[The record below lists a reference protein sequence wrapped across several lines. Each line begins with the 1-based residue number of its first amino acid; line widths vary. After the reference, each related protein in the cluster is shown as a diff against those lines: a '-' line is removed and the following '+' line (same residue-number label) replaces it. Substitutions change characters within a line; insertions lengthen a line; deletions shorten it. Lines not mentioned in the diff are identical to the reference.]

1 MDKTNNSDIMKRT
14 LYSLVNVASTKTSDD
29 YAWST
34 IKKLINEL
42 KNNYDFLKYVE
53 IGELEDLAN
62 SIDDINIVSKMDNI
76 EKKELGRAIQ
86 DLVDLY
92 KKYLGKRAGYFFISE
107 FKEILGERY
116 YLIIKDIGVDLR
128 LIDLQNEIYSIDSKK
143 YKIKDDGSSNIAFV
157 EKDE

>member
-1 MDKTNNSDIMKRT
+1 MDETDNSDIMKHT
-14 LYSLVNVASTKTSDD
+14 LYSLVTVAITKTSDD

-34 IKKLINEL
+34 IKKLLNEL
-42 KNNYDFLKYVE
+42 KNDYDFLKYVQ
-53 IGELEDLAN
+53 IGELENLDN
-62 SIDDINIVSKMDNI
+62 NIDDINIISHMNTI
-76 EKKELGRAIQ
+76 EKKELGKSIQ

-92 KKYLGKRAGYFFISE
+92 KKYLGNKAGYFFISE
-107 FKEILGERY
+107 FKENLGERY
-116 YLIIKDIGVDLR
+116 HSIIKSIGVDLR

>member
-1 MDKTNNSDIMKRT
+1 MDEVNNSDIIKRI
-14 LYSLVNVASTKTSDD
+14 LYSLITVASNKTSDD

-34 IKKLINEL
+34 IKKLLNEL
-42 KNNYDFLKYVE
+42 KNDYDFLKYVQ
-53 IGELEDLAN
+53 IGGLESLEN
-62 SIDDINIVSKMDNI
+62 NIDDINIISHMNVI
-76 EKKELGRAIQ
+76 EKKELGKAIQ

-92 KKYLGKRAGYFFISE
+92 KKYLGKKAGYFFISE
-107 FKEILGERY
+107 FKETLGEKY
-116 YLIIKDIGVDLR
+116 HLIIKDIGVDLR

>member
-1 MDKTNNSDIMKRT
+1 MDEADNSDIMKRT
-14 LYSLVNVASTKTSDD
+14 LYSLVTVAITKTSDD

-34 IKKLINEL
+34 LKKLLNEL
-42 KNNYDFLKYVE
+42 KNDYDFLKYVQ
-53 IGELEDLAN
+53 IGELEDLDN
-62 SIDDINIVSKMDNI
+62 NIDDINIISHMNTI
-76 EKKELGRAIQ
+76 EKKELGQAIQ

-92 KKYLGKRAGYFFISE
+92 KKYLGKKAGYFFISE

-116 YLIIKDIGVDLR
+116 HLIIKSIGVDLR

-157 EKDE
+157 EKR

>member
-1 MDKTNNSDIMKRT
+1 MNETDNSDIMKHT
-14 LYSLVNVASTKTSDD
+14 LYSLVTVAITKTSDD

-34 IKKLINEL
+34 IKKLLNEL
-42 KNNYDFLKYVE
+42 KNDYDFLKYVQ
-53 IGELEDLAN
+53 IGELENLDN
-62 SIDDINIVSKMDNI
+62 NIDDINIISHMNTI
-76 EKKELGRAIQ
+76 EKKELGKSIQ

-92 KKYLGKRAGYFFISE
+92 KKYLGNKAGYFFISE
-107 FKEILGERY
+107 FKENLGERY
-116 YLIIKDIGVDLR
+116 HSIIKSIGVDLR

>member
-1 MDKTNNSDIMKRT
+1 MDETDNSDIMKRT
-14 LYSLVNVASTKTSDD
+14 LYSLVTVAITKTSDD

-34 IKKLINEL
+34 IKKLLNEL
-42 KNNYDFLKYVE
+42 KNDYDFLKYVQ
-53 IGELEDLAN
+53 IGELDDLDN
-62 SIDDINIVSKMDNI
+62 NIDDINIVSHINTI
-76 EKKELGRAIQ
+76 EKKELGQAIQ

-92 KKYLGKRAGYFFISE
+92 KKYLGKKAGYFFISE
-107 FKEILGERY
+107 FKETLGERY
-116 YLIIKDIGVDLR
+116 HLIIKSIGVDLR

>member
-1 MDKTNNSDIMKRT
+1 MDETDNSDIMKRT
-14 LYSLVNVASTKTSDD
+14 LYSLVTVAITKTSDD

-34 IKKLINEL
+34 IKKLLNEL
-42 KNNYDFLKYVE
+42 KNDYDFLKYVQ
-53 IGELEDLAN
+53 IGELEDLDN
-62 SIDDINIVSKMDNI
+62 NIDDINIVSHMNAI
-76 EKKELGRAIQ
+76 EKKELGQAIQ

-92 KKYLGKRAGYFFISE
+92 KKYLGKKAGYFFISE

-116 YLIIKDIGVDLR
+116 HLIIKSIGVDLR